1 MGSATPDR
9 PLRLCWREEPFPSL
23 SFLIPA
29 TPAVHTGD
37 LCKAR
42 REKLE
47 LYICNCAGSLSC
59 TGANIWLYRLL
70 SNLNTP
76 KVMCRHVSSPLIH
89 GDAFLF
95 NLP

>member
-42 REKLE
+42 
-47 LYICNCAGSLSC
+47 AHSVF
-59 TGANIWLYRLL
+59 GAEGK
-70 SNLNTP
+70 S
-76 KVMCRHVSSPLIH
+76 
-89 GDAFLF
+89 
-95 NLP
+95 